1 MAIGIKH
8 AGLCERIRVTLTSY
22 SMGGRFDISGRKRRH
37 RVIGHELL
45 SETIF
50 ALSSGAGRAGIAVI
64 RLSGP
69 GAGPALEALAGR
81 LPPPRLATLARLRD
95 PGDGSPLD
103 DALIL
108 WFPGPQ
114 SYTGEDVV
122 ELHVHGGVA
131 VVAAML
137 DALGRQ
143 PGLGMAEPGDF
154 TRRAFVSGKL
164 DLTGAEGLVDLIDAE
179 TQAQRRQALRQ
190 SDGRLGR
197 LYDGWRERLI
207 ALLAHFEAAI
217 DFPDEDLPDTL
228 EEAVQGDILGIT
240 HELAQHLDDNQR
252 GERLRDGIHIA
263 ILGPPNV
270 GKSSLLNLLSRRDAA
285 IVSAQAGTTRDVV
298 EVRLDLGGY
307 PVVLADTAGLR
318 DSADAIEVEGVR
330 RARMH
335 ADMSDLKLVVFDSA
349 AQDSENVAA
358 ATANLIDG
366 NTIVV
371 RNKIDLLPDNSQPRF
386 LPGGETALAICDLS
400 VLTGDG
406 VERFLTVLCDAVAR
420 RIGQASAPVITR
432 ARHREAVRSCCDA
445 LDRALGAGEAALAA
459 EDLRLAVRALGR
471 ITGAVDVEDLLDV
484 IFRDFCIG
492 K

>member
-1 MAIGIKH
+1 MNQ
-8 AGLCERIRVTLTSY
+8 
-22 SMGGRFDISGRKRRH
+22 
-37 RVIGHELL
+37 
-45 SETIF
+45 TIF
-50 ALSSGAGRAGIAVI
+50 ALSSGAGRAGVAVI
-64 RLSGP
+64 RISGP
-69 GAGPALEALAGR
+69 GAGSALEALAGR
-81 LPPPRLATLARLRD
+81 LPPPRLATLGRLRD
-95 PGDGSPLD
+95 PGDASPLD

-114 SYTGEDVV
+114 SYTGEDVA
-122 ELHVHGGVA
+122 ELHVHGGTA

-137 DALGRQ
+137 DVLGRQ

-154 TRRAFVSGKL
+154 TRRAFLSGKL
-164 DLTGAEGLVDLIDAE
+164 DLTGAEGLIDLIDAE

-197 LYDGWRERLI
+197 LYDGWRERLTG
-207 ALLAHFEAAI
+207 LLAHFEAAI
-217 DFPDEDLPDTL
+217 DFPDEELPDTL
-228 EEAVQGDILGIT
+228 EDAVQGDILGIAK
-240 HELAQHLDDNQR
+240 ELTLHLEDNQR
-252 GERLRDGIHIA
+252 GERLRDGIYIA

-307 PVVLADTAGLR
+307 PVILADTAGLR
-318 DSADAIEVEGVR
+318 DSTDAIEAEGVR

-335 ADMSDLKLVVFDSA
+335 AGFSDLKLVVFDSTAEGHESAVAEA
-349 AQDSENVAA
+349 AG
-358 ATANLIDG
+358 LIDG
-366 NTIVV
+366 DTIVV
-371 RNKIDLLPDNSQPRF
+371 RNKIDLLSGKGRPRSA
-386 LPGGETALAICDLS
+386 PGGDKALAICDLS

-406 VERFLTVLCDAVAR
+406 VERFLKVLCDAVVA
-420 RIGQASAPVITR
+420 RIGQASTPVITR

-471 ITGAVDVEDLLDV
+471 ITGAIDVEDLLDV